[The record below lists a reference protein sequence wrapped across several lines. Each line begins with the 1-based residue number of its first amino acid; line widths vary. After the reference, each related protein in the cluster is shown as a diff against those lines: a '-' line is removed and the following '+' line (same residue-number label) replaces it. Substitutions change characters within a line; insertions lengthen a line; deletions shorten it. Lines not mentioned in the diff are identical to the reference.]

1 VKKKISALALSG
13 FLILGVASP
22 VQAATAGGSCP
33 KDGATA
39 KIGKNNYVCA
49 KNPFFSKTKLT
60 WVLLDCFDYNKDYS
74 ILASEAKGK
83 NLVENL
89 NQAEVIRAA
98 SLNSINKPLN
108 DLITWQ
114 SLLTYKLGN
123 IVYLEGGTYYQA
135 QKNSTNKKPS
145 KTNVGVG
152 KFWLVYSPTAANK
165 NVGTMPNPS
174 VVTLQT
180 ASQISALKSA
190 KKQDPNLISNIENKL
205 KNFNDNSQSIQSV
218 IDLYDEDI
226 SFAKQFLESLNVVG
240 ELTKDICNPKNA
252 KRI

>member
-1 VKKKISALALSG
+1 VIKKISAVALTA
-13 FLILGVASP
+13 FLIFGVTTP
-22 VQAATAGGSCP
+22 VQAATAGGSCT

-74 ILASEAKGK
+74 ILATEAKSK

-89 NQAEVIRAA
+89 NQAELIRAS
-98 SLNSINKPLN
+98 SLNPINKPLN

-114 SLLTYKLGN
+114 SLITYKLGDV
-123 IVYLEGGTYYQA
+123 VYLAGGTYYKA

-145 KTNVGVG
+145 KTSVGAG

-180 ASQISALKSA
+180 ASQISALKGA
-190 KKQDPNLISNIENKL
+190 KKQDLNLISDLESKF

-218 IDLYDEDI
+218 INLYDEDI
-226 SFAKQFLESLNVVG
+226 SFAKQFLESLNIVG